1 MHFVHHWLTN
11 LTSLV
16 IQGLLYCFHALL
28 LQSSCFVIWLF
39 PISSHASVWEQSVR
53 CYSGTQVSL
62 YEAFLEDITKHVIIS
77 NIINFLETI

>member
-1 MHFVHHWLTN
+1 MH
-11 LTSLV
+11 
-16 IQGLLYCFHALL
+16 
-28 LQSSCFVIWLF
+28 
-39 PISSHASVWEQSVR
+39 VWEQSVR